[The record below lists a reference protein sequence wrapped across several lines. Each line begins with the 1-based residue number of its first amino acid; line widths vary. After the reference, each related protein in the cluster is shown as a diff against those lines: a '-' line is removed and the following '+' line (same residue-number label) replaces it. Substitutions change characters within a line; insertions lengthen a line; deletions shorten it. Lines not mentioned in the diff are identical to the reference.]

1 MIFGKIFKK
10 KQDPAADQPDEAQDA
25 DVQGV
30 DEQVD
35 ALPQEYQGDAR
46 PLAEKS
52 AKKTKADKMNT
63 ALRKQR
69 KQRSNRVVH
78 TKRSFHRPPR
88 KVVGEQVNIYD
99 IIERPL
105 ITEKAANQSE
115 RGVYAFLVQDRAN
128 KYSVADAVEALYGV
142 RPKKVRIAKR
152 PPKRKRLRIPGKER
166 EYGMTAQKKK
176 AYVFLREGDTIK
188 LT

>member
-1 MIFGKIFKK
+1 MILGKLFKK
-10 KQDPAADQPDEAQDA
+10 KQDTAADQPDETQDTA
-25 DVQGV
+25 V
-30 DEQVD
+30 QVD
-35 ALPQEYQGDAR
+35 ALPQEYRGDVR
-46 PLAEKS
+46 PLAEK
-52 AKKTKADKMNT
+52 AVKKTKADKTNT
-63 ALRKQR
+63 VLRKQY
-69 KQRSNRVVH
+69 KQRTNRKVH

-88 KVVGEQVNIYD
+88 KTVGEQVNIYD
-99 IIERPL
+99 IIDRPL

-128 KYSVADAVEALYGV
+128 KYSVADAIEALYGV

-152 PPKRKRLRIPGKER
+152 PSKRKRLRVAGKER

-188 LT
+188 LS

>member
-1 MIFGKIFKK
+1 MILGKLFKK
-10 KQDPAADQPDEAQDA
+10 KQDPAADKPDEAQDTS
-25 DVQGV
+25 VQA
-30 DEQVD
+30 D
-35 ALPQEYQGDAR
+35 ALPQEYRGDAR
-46 PLAEKS
+46 PLAEKA
-52 AKKTKADKMNT
+52 AKKTKAEKTNT

-69 KQRSNRVVH
+69 KQHSNRKVH

-88 KVVGEQVNIYD
+88 KAVGEQVNIYD
-99 IIERPL
+99 IIDRPL

-128 KYSVADAVEALYGV
+128 KYSVADAIEALYGV

-152 PPKRKRLRIPGKER
+152 PSKRKRLRVPGRER
-166 EYGMTAQKKK
+166 EHGLTAQKKK

-188 LT
+188 LS